1 MKKTLL
7 WILLLSTL
15 LCAVGGVSVGAL
27 GTATEYVFSLDEEG
41 YLMQQT
47 EGELAFWEAPGVLT
61 GQSISGGV
69 LTLKNEADRAVDF
82 TLTSVSLPYDN
93 AEALAYLDAVTLV
106 ITQGDREVYHAP
118 FTHIMDAD
126 RAPIVFSGV
135 QPGESRELRLS
146 IACDFTYSGSVPSY
160 ESLVWTF
167 ESSVEPLVTQ
177 PSSAPIQPVPATDW
191 TMIAKIA
198 GMAFGVLVLTCVLV
212 AVVRLVRKKIKR

>member
-15 LCAVGGVSVGAL
+15 LCAVGGVSVGAM
-27 GTATEYVFSLDEEG
+27 GKETEYVFSLDEEG
-41 YLMQQT
+41 YLMERT
-47 EGELAFWEAPGVLT
+47 EGELAFWEAPAVLT
-61 GQSISGGV
+61 GQSVTDGV
-69 LTLKNEADRAVDF
+69 LTLKNEADRVVDF

-93 AEALAYLDAVTLV
+93 EEALAYLDAVTLV
-106 ITQGDREVYHAP
+106 ITQGDREIYHAP

-135 QPGESRELRLS
+135 QPGESRRLHFS
-146 IACDFTYSGSVPSY
+146 IACDFTYHGSVPSY

-167 ESSVEPLVTQ
+167 KSSVVPLVTQ
-177 PSSAPIQPVPATDW
+177 PSSAPIQPIPETDW

-198 GMAFGVLVLTCVLV
+198 AMAFGVLVLTCALV

>member
-1 MKKTLL
+1 MQKTLM

-15 LCAVGGVSVGAL
+15 LCAVGGVSVGAM
-27 GTATEYVFSLDEEG
+27 GKETAYVFSLDEEG
-41 YLMQQT
+41 YLMEQT
-47 EGELAFWEAPGVLT
+47 EGELAFWEAPAVLT
-61 GQSISGGV
+61 GQSVTGGV
-69 LTLKNEADRAVDF
+69 LTLKNEADRAVNF

-93 AEALAYLDAVTLV
+93 EEALAYLDAVTLV
-106 ITQGDREVYHAP
+106 ITQGDREIYRAP

-135 QPGESRELRLS
+135 QPGESRELHLS

-191 TMIAKIA
+191 TMIAKITA
-198 GMAFGVLVLTCVLV
+198 MAFGVLVLTCVLV
-212 AVVRLVRKKIKR
+212 AVVRLIRKKIKR